1 MNIAIWH
8 HEREDH
14 ANWERFCGERVDYEG
29 FLRRLD
35 IACKEAVK
43 RGHDVYLVDITVAEM
58 ERLLKHLKLENTPDN
73 RAFVSATM
81 VSEQPKS
88 DKVRRYSKGL
98 EKDVFE
104 S

>member
-8 HEREDH
+8 HSKEDH
-14 ANWERFCGERVDYEG
+14 ANWEQLCADRVDYEG

-58 ERLLKHLKLENTPDN
+58 ERLLKHLKLENNPNN
-73 RAFVSATM
+73 RATVSATM
-81 VSEQPKS
+81 LSEQSKS
-88 DKVRRYSKGL
+88 DKVRRYSKSL